1 MPLIRLQSEVEQQ
14 QGVFYEYD
22 PSDTPLG
29 EGGMGKVYKGWR
41 VNMYSG
47 QRREVAIKFL
57 YSDLPPHVIAR
68 ARREASVQLRNDS
81 LIEMLGFL
89 EIHGNDVIG
98 QSVVRYHV
106 VSEFLHG
113 VNLDAVLS
121 GKVTDYKGE
130 IIPFAQELYGK
141 YLNDPYHFALLI
153 IRSLLSGLMALH
165 DAGYIHRDIDP
176 SNIMVTAD
184 GHIKLIDYGI
194 AKKINGNNTKESS
207 YTQAGQFIGKPK
219 YAAPELVRGLIDSQG
234 VCTDLYAV
242 GILLYQLI
250 VGNVPFDGEM
260 AEVLEMQLNKQ
271 IPLHNLKQKA
281 VREIVKIATQK
292 KRSARYQSA
301 AEFRVAVDKLAPLPY
316 PDKPINYKLFIT
328 SGVAAAL
335 LIGIVTGVT
344 KLLNTPNTSDKEEQT
359 THIQGEVS
367 YSHAFALLQNE
378 ESVNDGFAMLTQLA
392 NQNDAQALFLLSRLY
407 FHSGEESDNLNSV
420 DSLQTI
426 RQWLNI
432 NIDNVRAHSLLVKS
446 VNLNP
451 ANYQA
456 EYELGC
462 DYKSNRRGTTRQTDS
477 AYIYLSKALKSATT
491 QNDHEFIARINDKM
505 SNLQKP

>member
-1 MPLIRLQSEVEQQ
+1 MPLIKLQSEVEQQ
-14 QGVFYEYD
+14 QGIFYEYD
-22 PSDTPLG
+22 SSDTQLG

-41 VNMYSG
+41 VDMRSG

-81 LIEMLGFL
+81 LIEMLGFV

-98 QSVVRYHV
+98 QSIVRYHV
-106 VSEFLHG
+106 VSEYLHG
-113 VNLDAVLS
+113 VNLDAVLN

-130 IIPFAQELYGK
+130 VIPFAQELYGK

-184 GHIKLIDYGI
+184 GHIKLIDFGI
-194 AKKINGNNTKESS
+194 AKKINGINTTESS

-219 YAAPELVRGLIDSQG
+219 YAAPELVRGLIDAQG

-250 VGNVPFDGEM
+250 VGKVPFDGDM
-260 AEVLEMQLNKQ
+260 AEVLEMQLKKA

-281 VREIVKIATQK
+281 VRNIVKMATQK

-301 AEFRVAVDKLAPLPY
+301 AEFRVAVDKLATLPY
-316 PDKPINYKLFIT
+316 PDKSINYKLLI
-328 SGVAAAL
+328 SGSVAAAL
-335 LIGIVTGVT
+335 LFGTAIGVENIIHNV
-344 KLLNTPNTSDKEEQT
+344 PDKPT
-359 THIQGEVS
+359 VYT
-367 YSHAFALLQNE
+367 YSQAYSLLQDDRTANE
-378 ESVNDGFAMLTQLA
+378 GFAILTNLA
-392 NQNDAQALFLLSRLY
+392 DQNDAKALFLLSRLY
-407 FHSGEESDNLNSV
+407 FHSGEESDNVNSV
-420 DSLQTI
+420 DTLQAI
-426 RQWLNI
+426 RQRLNI
-432 NIDNVRAHSLLVKS
+432 SIDNARAHSLLVKS

-462 DYKSNRRGTTRQTDS
+462 DYKSNRRGTKRQADS
-477 AYIYLSKALKSATT
+477 AYIYLSKALEIATT
-491 QNDHEFIARINDKM
+491 ENDSEFIARINDKM
-505 SNLQKP
+505 ANLQKP